1 MIMKTLKIIT
11 GALSAISALIMIAIP
26 FLSSSMQGFYK
37 SQINDFSK
45 SAQELL
51 DKKQFWAQIGESYL
65 FFYIFIACVSI
76 FVIVIFIDWLKA
88 RKSK

>member
-1 MIMKTLKIIT
+1 MKTLKIIT

-26 FLSSSMQGFYK
+26 FLSSYMQGFYK
-37 SQINDFSK
+37 SQIDDFSK

-65 FFYIFIACVSI
+65 FLYIFIACVSL